1 MVIGIRLA
9 SLVTNDVSR
18 AVPIC
23 HVHANDV
30 VLALLKPMLARRSY
44 DPTNGLVSGG
54 PRSITS
60 QSVFF
65 SPRRG
70 LSADELKG
78 CFDWYLAN
86 LTNSVR
92 GTVVRS
98 NPMAVAAIE
107 QCRAMSYTN
116 AIPALTQFV
125 EGVGDPAHPKCAGCP
140 IAAYCHSPKKK
151 SDSTGRQSP

>member
-1 MVIGIRLA
+1 MKRGWPRSVFCCMVIGIRLA

-98 NPMAVAAIE
+98 NPMAVAARSSDFLGLGRIG
-107 QCRAMSYTN
+107 RAKR
-116 AIPALTQFV
+116 ALRSNVTTAV
-125 EGVGDPAHPKCAGCP
+125 RGRRPYGCTP
-140 IAAYCHSPKKK
+140 TPQTC
-151 SDSTGRQSP
+151 T